1 MCKSASASHLVM
13 SCSFVPQTILTACSP
28 EQWHCLIFVLMAKFF
43 CMGLHVLNNCTHIL
57 TVLVTCIEQHAQSQS
72 SNAGLERLQKGSNT
86 LQK

>member
-1 MCKSASASHLVM
+1 VRAGIRKSPCHELF
-13 SCSFVPQTILTACSP
+13 SCSSDNTDCLLTRAMAVFDICPQGTIL
-28 EQWHCLIFVLMAKFF
+28 LV
-43 CMGLHVLNNCTHIL
+43 GLHVLNDCTHIL